1 MPSFLE
7 EYKSDQNFR
16 NIIRLS
22 IGFGFIYFGLK
33 TSQSYTVP
41 LLGSLGS
48 VSLSIAYFGYAFA
61 NLFVPSMVSMF
72 KNERFAMAC
81 AAMEYPMYT
90 FVFVYIIPWL
100 CIVWSCIHGFASS
113 VFWACQGVY
122 LAMNSTDENRG
133 RRAGIF
139 WSIYMSGAVLGNLCV
154 FILFKVLKTN
164 PDTGHNGWNGS
175 TSILFILLGT
185 VSIFGSIVLFGLKP
199 AAEDREKVTLHRK
212 QNIVAEV
219 MSVLRMIVNHRMILL
234 VPLFS
239 CLGFQSI
246 FVNSMYNRQIVDTA
260 NVSLYMIV
268 YTVVEMFAG
277 FIHGWGID
285 LLGLYPMLILY
296 ILLGSGALILCYFAN
311 SWQNHVFIPLYILF
325 SLTDSG
331 FQTFCLTAIG
341 HHFKEERTVA
351 NAVFRMFQA
360 LGGGICYITGRFFVY
375 E

>member
-1 MPSFLE
+1 M
-7 EYKSDQNFR
+7 
-16 NIIRLS
+16 
-22 IGFGFIYFGLK
+22 
-33 TSQSYTVP
+33 
-41 LLGSLGS
+41 
-48 VSLSIAYFGYAFA
+48 
-61 NLFVPSMVSMF
+61 
-72 KNERFAMAC
+72 
-81 AAMEYPMYT
+81 
-90 FVFVYIIPWL
+90 
-100 CIVWSCIHGFASS
+100 
-113 VFWACQGVY
+113 
-122 LAMNSTDENRG
+122 
-133 RRAGIF
+133 
-139 WSIYMSGAVLGNLCV
+139 LGNLCV

-175 TSILFILLGT
+175 TSILFILLGSDNYFGFSFVA

-311 SWQNHVFIPLYILF
+311 SWQNHVFFPLYFLF

-331 FQTFCLTAIG
+331 FQTF
-341 HHFKEERTVA
+341 V
-351 NAVFRMFQA
+351 
-360 LGGGICYITGRFFVY
+360 
-375 E
+375 

>member
-1 MPSFLE
+1 MG
-7 EYKSDQNFR
+7 DVQV
-16 NIIRLS
+16 
-22 IGFGFIYFGLK
+22 YFG
-33 TSQSYTVP
+33 
-41 LLGSLGS
+41 
-48 VSLSIAYFGYAFA
+48 
-61 NLFVPSMVSMF
+61 
-72 KNERFAMAC
+72 
-81 AAMEYPMYT
+81 
-90 FVFVYIIPWL
+90 VFTCLEPYKRRV
-100 CIVWSCIHGFASS
+100 
-113 VFWACQGVY
+113 VFISRCW
-122 LAMNSTDENRG
+122 
-133 RRAGIF
+133 GIF
-139 WSIYMSGAVLGNLCV
+139 GV

-175 TSILFILLGT
+175 TSILFILLGSDNYFGFSFVA

-331 FQTFCLTAIG
+331 FQTF
-341 HHFKEERTVA
+341 V
-351 NAVFRMFQA
+351 
-360 LGGGICYITGRFFVY
+360 
-375 E
+375 

>member
-1 MPSFLE
+1 M
-7 EYKSDQNFR
+7 
-16 NIIRLS
+16 
-22 IGFGFIYFGLK
+22 
-33 TSQSYTVP
+33 
-41 LLGSLGS
+41 
-48 VSLSIAYFGYAFA
+48 
-61 NLFVPSMVSMF
+61 
-72 KNERFAMAC
+72 
-81 AAMEYPMYT
+81 
-90 FVFVYIIPWL
+90 
-100 CIVWSCIHGFASS
+100 
-113 VFWACQGVY
+113 
-122 LAMNSTDENRG
+122 
-133 RRAGIF
+133 
-139 WSIYMSGAVLGNLCV
+139 LGNLCV

-175 TSILFILLGT
+175 TSILFILLGSDNYFGFSFVA

-246 FVNSMYNRQIVDTA
+246 FVNSMYNRQIV
-260 NVSLYMIV
+260 

-331 FQTFCLTAIG
+331 FQTF
-341 HHFKEERTVA
+341 V
-351 NAVFRMFQA
+351 
-360 LGGGICYITGRFFVY
+360 
-375 E
+375 